1 MKLIVFVLA
10 YVLLFCTLS
19 YAQDTLT
26 VLQYNL
32 LWYGE
37 ETDWCDNTNNN
48 INEKDAYLRTI
59 LNHTKPDIF
68 SVNEMS
74 NSPAVHQHLLD
85 QVLNTD
91 GVDYYQKANFLSV
104 ANTDIVNMLY
114 FNTKK
119 LGLHSHYI
127 AQSYIRD
134 IDVYKLYLLS
144 DGILAGDTTF
154 IICVVAH
161 LKSSSGAE
169 NEEKRRIMADNTMI
183 WLDNFDENNNFMM
196 MGDFNVYSPTEPAYQ
211 AFLNYENASLRF
223 NDPVDQYGNWH
234 NNSYYSAYHT
244 QSTHTSSNGCAS
256 TGGMDDRFD
265 FILISNSI
273 KDGTKDVH
281 YIENSYWAVG
291 QDGQHFNQALNASPE
306 NTSVPSDVLDALY
319 HNSDHLPVVLKL
331 YTDETLGMDEFKT
344 DLFSQISMTNPAK
357 NQLNLTMQVKTQG
370 DALLEVYNVYGHLLM
385 TRNLYLH
392 VGENHIS
399 ESIVSLQS
407 GLYIVRITDH
417 QLNKLSL
424 KLVKN

>member
-1 MKLIVFVLA
+1 MKLIVLA

-169 NEEKRRIMADNTMI
+169 NEEKRRIMADNTMN
-183 WLDNFDENNNFMM
+183 WLDNFDDNNNFMM

-291 QDGQHFNQALNASPE
+291 QDGQHFNQGLNASPE

>member
-1 MKLIVFVLA
+1 
-10 YVLLFCTLS
+10 
-19 YAQDTLT
+19 
-26 VLQYNL
+26 
-32 LWYGE
+32 
-37 ETDWCDNTNNN
+37 
-48 INEKDAYLRTI
+48 
-59 LNHTKPDIF
+59 
-68 SVNEMS
+68 MS

-169 NEEKRRIMADNTMI
+169 NEEKRRIMADNTMN
-183 WLDNFDENNNFMM
+183 WLDNFDDNNNFMM

-291 QDGQHFNQALNASPE
+291 QDGQHFNQGLNASPE

>member
-1 MKLIVFVLA
+1 MKLIVLA

-169 NEEKRRIMADNTMI
+169 NEEKRRIMADNTMN
-183 WLDNFDENNNFMM
+183 WLDNFDDNNNFMM

>member
-1 MKLIVFVLA
+1 MRLILISYA
-10 YVLLFCTLS
+10 LFFCAFS

-37 ETDWCDNTNNN
+37 ETDWCNNSNNN
-48 INEKDAYLRTI
+48 INEKDAYLKTI
-59 LNHTKPDIF
+59 LNYTKPDIF

-74 NSPAVHQHLLD
+74 NSPAIHQHLLD

-144 DGILAGDTTF
+144 NGLMAGDTSF
-154 IICVVAH
+154 VICVVAH

-169 NEEKRRIMADNTMI
+169 NEEKRSIMANNTMN
-183 WLDNFDENNNFMM
+183 WLDNFDDDNNFMM
-196 MGDFNVYSPTEPAYQ
+196 MGDFNVYSPTEQAYQ
-211 AFLNYENASLRF
+211 AFLNYENANLRF

-234 NNSYYSAYHT
+234 DNSYYSDYHT
-244 QSTHTSSNGCAS
+244 QSTHTTSNDCAS
-256 TGGMDDRFD
+256 SGGMDDRFD

-281 YIENSYWAVG
+281 YIADSYWAVG
-291 QDGQHFNQALNASPE
+291 QDGQHFNQSLIASPV
-306 NTSVPSDVLDALY
+306 NTTVPSDVLDALY
-319 HNSDHLPVVLKL
+319 YNSDHLPVILKL
-331 YTDETLGMDEFKT
+331 YTDKTLGMDELKT
-344 DLFSQISMTNPAK
+344 ELFSQISMTNPAQ
-357 NQLNLTMQVKTQG
+357 NQLNLKMQVKSQG
-370 DALLEVYNVYGHLLM
+370 DARLEIFNVYGHLLM
-385 TRNLYLH
+385 TKNIYLH
-392 VGENHIS
+392 MGENHIS
-399 ESIVSLQS
+399 ESIVSLQP
-407 GLYIVRITDH
+407 GMFIVKITD
-417 QLNKLSL
+417 QQSNAVSL
-424 KLVKN
+424 KLIKN